1 MKKNKKL
8 KIFLI
13 SFLCFVL
20 VCCTVFGIYVS
31 DYYHAN
37 DTAIAATFSDDEV
50 TVIQKNNDC
59 MVFTPK
65 NPEYGLVFYPGGKVE
80 YTAYAPL
87 MKELAREGFFCVLVK
102 MPFNLAV
109 FDINAADDVIAEYT
123 NIKEWYIGGHS
134 LGGSMAASYASKNTD
149 KLKGLILLA
158 AYSTVDLNES
168 CLDVIQINARE
179 DEILWDDMEEVKKY
193 QPNLPDDFKQLCI
206 EGGCHAYFGSYGEQK
221 GDGKPWITPEEQ
233 IRQTVDFVTESLSE
247 RKE

>member
-1 MKKNKKL
+1 MSKKL

-13 SFLCFVL
+13 SLLCFII
-20 VCCTVFGIYVS
+20 VCCTAFGIYVS

-37 DTAIAATFSDDEV
+37 DAALAATFSDDTV
-50 TVIQKNNDC
+50 TVIQKNDDY
-59 MVFTPK
+59 MVFTPEK
-65 NPEYGLVFYPGGKVE
+65 PKCGIVFYPGGKVE

-87 MKELAREGFFCVLVK
+87 MKALAEEGFFCVLVK

-109 FDINAADDVIAEYT
+109 FDINAADDILEEYT

-158 AYSTVDLNES
+158 AFSTENLNDS
-168 CLDVIQINARE
+168 GLDVIQITARE
-179 DEILWDDMEEVKKY
+179 DEILWDDMEKVKKY
-193 QPNLPDDFKQLCI
+193 QPNLPDDFSQLCI

-221 GDGKPWITPEEQ
+221 GDGKPTITPEEQ
-233 IRQTVDFVTESLSE
+233 VRQTVEFISE
-247 RKE
+247 TLFGGED